1 MSIEGVAL
9 LSRVALVA
17 VLTITTVFVRVLIG
31 PSKRRGFLM
40 GIGTLGGMATGV
52 AVASLTSQ
60 WLATDLSVTF
70 ACLGIFTGWIV
81 AWRFARRIPRE
92 AH

>member
-1 MSIEGVAL
+1 MSTEGVTL
-9 LSRVALVA
+9 LSKVALAA
-17 VLTITTVFVRVLIG
+17 VLIVAAAWGRVLVG
-31 PSKRRGFLM
+31 PGKRRGFLM
-40 GIGTLGGMATGV
+40 AIGTLGGMATGI
-52 AVASLTSQ
+52 AVASLASQ
-60 WLATDLSVTF
+60 WIAADLSVIC